1 MVDMAMISG
10 TMTALKSASDLAKLM
25 ISSHDAGVIRQK
37 AIELQ
42 TQILAAQSN
51 ALAAQSDQF
60 TALERIRE
68 LEKQI
73 ADLNTWDTEKKR
85 YELKIVARG
94 STVYSLK
101 EDERNSEPPHWI
113 CTTCYQQGK
122 KSIMQSAGFVARSGE
137 DFRTMNGNALVVI
150 PRLELRCLP
159 RQLGHPTI
167 RNVTYLPYHFL
178 LGLRNKIRLRTD
190 TETLPMRDIDGV
202 VTQVRTRRVPN
213 MHALTSRARTK
224 ANPGK
229 HNNPQLNNHC

>member
-94 STVYSLK
+94 STCLFV
-101 EDERNSEPPHWI
+101 EGRR
-113 CTTCYQQGK
+113 K
-122 KSIMQSAGFVARSGE
+122 K
-137 DFRTMNGNALVVI
+137 FRTTSLDLYNMLSTGQKVYHAKRRICRAIGGGFSNDEWKCPSCNTEI
-150 PRLELRCLP
+150 RTPMFTS
-159 RQLGHPTI
+159 PT
-167 RNVTYLPYHFL
+167 
-178 LGLRNKIRLRTD
+178 
-190 TETLPMRDIDGV
+190 
-202 VTQVRTRRVPN
+202 
-213 MHALTSRARTK
+213 RAS
-224 ANPGK
+224 
-229 HNNPQLNNHC
+229 HESEM

>member
-137 DFRTMNGNALVVI
+137 DFRTMNGNARSCNTEIRTPMFTSPTEGI
-150 PRLELRCLP
+150 PR
-159 RQLGHPTI
+159 I

-178 LGLRNKIRLRTD
+178 LGLRNIIRPELILRHY
-190 TETLPMRDIDGV
+190 PC
-202 VTQVRTRRVPN
+202 
-213 MHALTSRARTK
+213 ATSM
-224 ANPGK
+224 GW
-229 HNNPQLNNHC
+229 